1 MWKVKRMNT
10 ARIVVLTIAVGA
22 GGLAACPANGSDN
35 TLSPTDTIHVA
46 GDGVSRPTTTQ
57 T

>member
-10 ARIVVLTIAVGA
+10 ARIVVLTIAAGA
-22 GGLAACPANGSDN
+22 GGVAACPATGSDN
-35 TLSPTDTIHVA
+35 TLSLTDTINVA
-46 GDGVSRPTTTQ
+46 RDGVSRPATTQ